1 MDKTLFARLA
11 NKYADGF
18 YGLDPND
25 FEGVDHQDRLKLM
38 EDVTGTD
45 IIRVSSDDFT
55 ARIDRASHPEK
66 KKPKKALALPPR
78 TFRYTMS
85 TGAPVGPFGDIVEV
99 AGWNLVDF
107 NRRGRPFLFGHNI
120 REMRHPLGTMN
131 GLLKGA
137 TEDRVRGEDVLAG
150 NTKFTEEGL
159 NPFNDLTHDMV
170 ASGNMPGGSVGFR
183 IMESRAPTEEELAA
197 NKLLRK
203 YSFIATKAS
212 LVEFSGVPVGMD
224 PDAVKRRSAGQE
236 GIEARL
242 ALAISEGRYAEDIVA
257 EFRHLMLG
265 IEPKA
270 KGRSHVALGEGVS
283 SIEERADKPNT
294 LVAITAAGEGV
305 PLEGVES
312 KPGHTYEIDEDGVRD
327 VTDQLT
333 DEEIEEMNRLETAI
347 AQRLVGGDGEGDGDD
362 DIPDDASASESR
374 TDDGISN
381 TGSTSSPDLS
391 ATIRA
396 LDRMG
401 IPVDAAELERA
412 MVEPENAASVD
423 AELRADVRA
432 LETFSD
438 ESRTLI
444 ERLEERIAILEESLL
459 PESASVEGGDES
471 VSRHAGDEGDPD
483 AKEPSVYEFLDD
495 LSDADLRSLVETS

>member
-11 NKYADGF
+11 TKYADGF
-18 YGLDPND
+18 YGLDPKD

-38 EDVTGTD
+38 EDVTGSD

-55 ARIDRASHPEK
+55 ARIARAEHPTK
-66 KKPKKALALPPR
+66 KTKPKKALSLPPR

-85 TGAPVGPFGDIVEV
+85 TGSPVGPFGDIVEV

-107 NRRGRPFLFGHNI
+107 NRRGRPFLFGHNMS
-120 REMRHPLGTMN
+120 EMRHPLGTMN

-183 IMESRAPTEEELAA
+183 ITESRAPTDEELAA

-224 PDAVKRRSAGQE
+224 PDAVKRRGAGQV

-265 IEPKA
+265 IEPAA
-270 KGRSHVALGEGVS
+270 KGRSHVALGEGV
-283 SIEERADKPNT
+283 
-294 LVAITAAGEGV
+294 
-305 PLEGVES
+305 PLE
-312 KPGHTYEIDEDGVRD
+312 EIPVNVSPEGD
-327 VTDQLT
+327 VTNVTDTPECNYSDDAAHQNCDQLT
-333 DEEIEEMNRLETAI
+333 NDEAEELTRLDDAI
-347 AQRLVGGDGEGDGDD
+347 AAQLVGGDGEGDGDD
-362 DIPDDASASESR
+362 DTSDDASASETR
-374 TDDGISN
+374 TDDDIDN

-412 MVEPENAASVD
+412 LAEPEPENGND
-423 AELRADVRA
+423 ALTKEVRA
-432 LETFSD
+432 LAALVT
-438 ESRTLI
+438 ESVGLRSIT
-444 ERLEERIAILEESLL
+444 ERLEERIAFLEESLM
-459 PESASVEGGDES
+459 PGFFASDDDGDDP
-471 VSRHAGDEGDPD
+471 VSRAEGDEGDPD
-483 AKEPSVYEFLDD
+483 AEGTDVYEYLDD
-495 LSDADLRSLVETS
+495 LSDADLQSLVETS

>member
-11 NKYADGF
+11 AKYADGF

-38 EDVTGTD
+38 EDVAGTD

-55 ARIDRASHPEK
+55 ARIDRAEHPTK
-66 KKPKKALALPPR
+66 KTKPKKAGALPAR

-85 TGAPVGPFGDIVEV
+85 TGNPVGPFGDIVEV
-99 AGWNLVDF
+99 GGWNLVDF

-120 REMRHPLGTMN
+120 YDMRHPLGTMN

-137 TEDRVRGEDVLAG
+137 KEDQVKGQDVLAG

-183 IMESRAPTEEELAA
+183 IMESRAPTEEELTA
-197 NKLLRK
+197 NKALRK

-224 PDAVKRRSAGQE
+224 PDAVKRRCAGQE

-242 ALAISEGRYAEDIVA
+242 ALAISEGRYDEEIVA

-265 IEPKA
+265 IEPAA
-270 KGRSHVALGEGVS
+270 KGRSHVAMGDTVNRDLADDEIPVEERDDADLE
-283 SIEERADKPNT
+283 IEVELEEERA
-294 LVAITAAGEGV
+294 E
-305 PLEGVES
+305 
-312 KPGHTYEIDEDGVRD
+312 
-327 VTDQLT
+327 DQLT
-333 DEEIEEMNRLETAI
+333 DEETEEMNRLETAI

-362 DIPDDASASESR
+362 DTSDDASASENR
-374 TDDGISN
+374 TDDGIDN

-401 IPVDAAELERA
+401 VPIDASELERA
-412 MVEPENAASVD
+412 LAEPEPRDQLAGVASDIRGLAAECQ
-423 AELRADVRA
+423 ELRSTN
-432 LETFSD
+432 EH
-438 ESRTLI
+438 
-444 ERLEERIAILEESLL
+444 LEERIAFLEESML
-459 PESASVEGGDES
+459 PESASDDDGDDP
-471 VSRHAGDEGDPD
+471 VSRAEGDEGDPD
-483 AKEPSVYEFLDD
+483 AEGPSVYEFIDD